1 MSSEN
6 VMSDISELYERAENI
21 VIASVTG
28 YESYLDGGYLPFV
41 FSQAVVEETLKGNL
55 QKDDEIII
63 SEVGE
68 HREDG
73 SDFSIDGVPLLYPGM
88 KVILFL
94 GLEGVLENNQKTGYG
109 LTGSY
114 VGKFIYHP
122 DGTIYNFSFVG
133 RR

>member
-94 GLEGVLENNQKTGYG
+94 GLEGVLENNQKQ
-109 LTGSY
+109 
-114 VGKFIYHP
+114 VM
-122 DGTIYNFSFVG
+122 V
-133 RR
+133 